1 MVQRRFRT
9 VYDTEPPTDKATREW
24 YTKFQQSVCLCAA
37 KRTSRLGPSAET
49 VERVRGTLVRSPK
62 KSTHRANRELWMP
75 QSSVWRILR
84 KRLRVEGYRLQPLQ
98 ALNPQDHNRP
108 LHFCVDF
115 QQRLEEDGFAKN
127 LVFSDE
133 ATFHV
138 CGKANRHNV
147 RIWGTENPHAP
158 MEHVRHSSKVSVFCA
173 VSSCKVYGPFFF
185 AESSVTGINYL
196 DVLQLWLMPQLQKIV
211 RTSFSNK
218 TEPRHTSILTSVH
231 TSAKL
236 PGRWIGRASHND
248 SPLLPWPPRSPY
260 LTPCNFFYGVTSRIV
275 CTCPLCHV
283 IYHR

>member
-1 MVQRRFRT
+1 M
-9 VYDTEPPTDKATREW
+9 YHTEPPTDKTIHEW
-24 YTKFQQSVCLCAA
+24 YMKFQQSGCLCTV
-37 KRTSRLGPSAET
+37 KRTGRPGPSAET
-49 VERVRGTLVRSPK
+49 VKCVRETFVMSPQQP
-62 KSTHRANRELWMP
+62 THHASRQLQMP
-75 QSSVWRILR
+75 QSSVWRILH
-84 KRLRVEGYRLQPLQ
+84 KHLHVKGYQLQLLQ
-98 ALNPQDHNRP
+98 ALNPQDHNIR

-115 QQRLEEDGFAKN
+115 QQQLEEDGFAEK

-133 ATFHV
+133 ATFRV
-138 CGKANRHNV
+138 CGKVNCHNIC
-147 RIWGTENPHAP
+147 IWGTENPHAT
-158 MEHVRHSSKVSVFCA
+158 MEHIRDSPKVNVFCA
-173 VSSCKVYGPFFF
+173 ISSCEVYRPFFF
-185 AESSVTGINYL
+185 AEPTVTGINYL
-196 DVLQLWLMPQLQKIV
+196 DTLQLWLMPQLQKIV

-236 PGRWIGRASHND
+236 LGRWIGRASHND